1 MLSRWWR
8 RQRDARALRVRAIP
22 DDLWL
27 ATLRRHPFLTRR
39 PLDDL
44 LKLRSLCA
52 LFLDRKEFS
61 GAAGL
66 QVTDDM
72 AVAVAAQACLPVLH
86 LDLAAYDGFVG
97 IVMHPGEVVA
107 QREWIDED
115 GICHQGEE
123 ELAGEAMP
131 GGPVM
136 LAWSEVDAS
145 GELAADGYN
154 VVIHEFVHV
163 LDMLDGEADGVPPLP
178 TRAAR
183 TQWMAVLEP
192 AFERLRRQVEADEE
206 TTLDPYGASAI
217 EEYFSVASVA
227 FFVAPHLLSS
237 SEPGVYELLRE
248 YYRQDPV
255 RYAEAGWR

>member
-8 RQRDARALRVRAIP
+8 KQRDARALRQRAIP
-22 DDLWL
+22 DELWL
-27 ATLRRHPFLTRR
+27 DTLRRHPFLTLR

-52 LFLDRKEFS
+52 LFLDRKEFT
-61 GAAGL
+61 GADGL
-66 QVTDDM
+66 EVTDEM

-136 LAWSEVDAS
+136 LAWSEVDAG
-145 GELAADGYN
+145 GELAASGYN

-178 TRAAR
+178 ARADRA
-183 TQWMAVLEP
+183 QWLAVIEP
-192 AFERLRRQVEADEE
+192 AFERLRQQVEADED
-206 TTLDPYGASAI
+206 TMLDPYGASAI
-217 EEYFSVASVA
+217 EEFFSVASEA
-227 FFVAPHLLSS
+227 FFVAPDLLIAT
-237 SEPGVYELLRE
+237 EPAVYRLLRD
-248 YYRQDPV
+248 YFRQDPA
-255 RYAEAGWR
+255 RYAGIRPR